1 MCFSPSVH
9 LKISVCFHQTGF
21 HSVVVI
27 TFASHA
33 KGPQFETGRE
43 QLFSFSQLFN
53 LLSVE
58 EELNTTKALRPR
70 GMKTVAKGVAD
81 AKMKVQSLFTLN
93 LNHTRAVPSLRG
105 FLLWNMKEDFC
116 LSGPLLSSSC
126 TLRRFTKDQFSQKE
140 HKTKIVEFL

>member
-1 MCFSPSVH
+1 M
-9 LKISVCFHQTGF
+9 
-21 HSVVVI
+21 VI

-33 KGPQFETGRE
+33 KGLQFETGWE
-43 QLFSFSQLFN
+43 QLLSFSQLFN

-81 AKMKVQSLFTLN
+81 AKMKVQSLFALN
-93 LNHTRAVPSLRG
+93 LNHTRAVSSLRG
-105 FLLWNMKEDFC
+105 FLLWNTKEDFF

-140 HKTKIVEFL
+140 HKTKIVEFLLCSGHHVCLTPERCLV

>member
-9 LKISVCFHQTGF
+9 LKILVCFHQTGF
-21 HSVVVI
+21 RSVVVI
-27 TFASHA
+27 TFAHTRKVPSS
-33 KGPQFETGRE
+33 KLGG
-43 QLFSFSQLFN
+43 LLSFSQLLN

-81 AKMKVQSLFTLN
+81 AKIKVQSLFA
-93 LNHTRAVPSLRG
+93 LNHTRAVPSLRS
-105 FLLWNMKEDFC
+105 FLLWNPKEDFC

-126 TLRRFTKDQFSQKE
+126 TLRRSFFTQ
-140 HKTKIVEFL
+140 V

>member
-21 HSVVVI
+21 HSVVII

-33 KGPQFETGRE
+33 KGPQFKTGRE
-43 QLFSFSQLFN
+43 QLLSFSQLFN

-81 AKMKVQSLFTLN
+81 AKMKVQSLFAPK

-105 FLLWNMKEDFC
+105 F
-116 LSGPLLSSSC
+116 SSVEHE
-126 TLRRFTKDQFSQKE
+126 RRFLSEWPSVEQQLYATKVFLYTGV
-140 HKTKIVEFL
+140 KTIIKPH

>member
-9 LKISVCFHQTGF
+9 LKILVCFHQTGF
-21 HSVVVI
+21 RSVVVI

-33 KGPQFETGRE
+33 KGPQFETGWE
-43 QLFSFSQLFN
+43 QLLSFSQLLN

-81 AKMKVQSLFTLN
+81 AKMKVQSLFA
-93 LNHTRAVPSLRG
+93 LNHTRAVPSLRS
-105 FLLWNMKEDFC
+105 FLLWNPKEDFC

-126 TLRRFTKDQFSQKE
+126 TLRRSFFTQ
-140 HKTKIVEFL
+140 V

>member
-21 HSVVVI
+21 RSVVVI

-33 KGPQFETGRE
+33 KGPQLETGWE
-43 QLFSFSQLFN
+43 QLLSFSQLFN

-81 AKMKVQSLFTLN
+81 AKMKVQSLFALN
-93 LNHTRAVPSLRG
+93 LNHTRAVPS
-105 FLLWNMKEDFC
+105 FLLWNTKEDFC

-126 TLRRFTKDQFSQKE
+126 TLRRSFVTR
-140 HKTKIVEFL
+140 V

>member
-1 MCFSPSVH
+1 M
-9 LKISVCFHQTGF
+9 
-21 HSVVVI
+21 VI

-43 QLFSFSQLFN
+43 QLLSFSQLFN

-81 AKMKVQSLFTLN
+81 AKMKVQSLFALN
-93 LNHTRAVPSLRG
+93 LKPHSCRSKPA
-105 FLLWNMKEDFC
+105 W
-116 LSGPLLSSSC
+116 LSSVEHE
-126 TLRRFTKDQFSQKE
+126 RRFLSEWPSVEQQLYATKVFLYTGV
-140 HKTKIVEFL
+140 KTIIKPR

>member
-1 MCFSPSVH
+1 M
-9 LKISVCFHQTGF
+9 
-21 HSVVVI
+21 VI

-33 KGPQFETGRE
+33 KGPQFENGRE
-43 QLFSFSQLFN
+43 QLLSFSQLFN

-70 GMKTVAKGVAD
+70 GMKTVTKGVAD
-81 AKMKVQSLFTLN
+81 AKMKVQSLFALN

-105 FLLWNMKEDFC
+105 FLLWNTKEDFC

-126 TLRRFTKDQFSQKE
+126 TLRRSFFTQ
-140 HKTKIVEFL
+140 V

>member
-43 QLFSFSQLFN
+43 QLLSFSQLFN

-81 AKMKVQSLFTLN
+81 AKMKVQSLFALN
-93 LNHTRAVPSLRG
+93 LNHTPSSKFHVPSLRG
-105 FLLWNMKEDFC
+105 FLLWNTKEDFC

-126 TLRRFTKDQFSQKE
+126 TLRRSFFTQ
-140 HKTKIVEFL
+140 V